1 MYRRSRITVAVI
13 EEQFRACDGLDL
25 LLPFDVFRPHPGPAQ
40 ARTEL
45 DMLRTIIP
53 RQRTDIVS
61 VAEQFF
67 SRPKERAE

>member
-1 MYRRSRITVAVI
+1 MHRRSRITVSVI

-25 LLPFDVFRPHPGPAQ
+25 LLPRDVFRPHSGPAQ
-40 ARTEL
+40 VRAEL

-61 VAEQFF
+61 VAEQLF
-67 SRPKERAE
+67 SRP